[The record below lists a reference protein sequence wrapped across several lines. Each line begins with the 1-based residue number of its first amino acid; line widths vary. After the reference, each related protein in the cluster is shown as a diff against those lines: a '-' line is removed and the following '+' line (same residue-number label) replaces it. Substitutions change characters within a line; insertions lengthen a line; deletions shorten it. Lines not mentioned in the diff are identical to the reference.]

1 MPKRSMET
9 RDNKQRAQFK
19 VLWINKAD
27 VSVSSEVT
35 PIKAIFVVVSDKALL
50 LIIEQNCLIDIWKSI
65 WKVSHSQRLK
75 MLAKLTLSVALSEAL
90 PTAVSHR
97 LLIRINKFPNNF
109 MDIWVIKFTLS
120 LSLFLCRHAL
130 TEKNRLSLSMKRRC
144 CSFACSARYGK
155 DKIRWG
161 RKASRELA
169 ILSEYCEMINR
180 RVDC

>member
-65 WKVSHSQRLK
+65 WKVSHS
-75 MLAKLTLSVALSEAL
+75 
-90 PTAVSHR
+90 
-97 LLIRINKFPNNF
+97 
-109 MDIWVIKFTLS
+109 
-120 LSLFLCRHAL
+120 
-130 TEKNRLSLSMKRRC
+130 
-144 CSFACSARYGK
+144 
-155 DKIRWG
+155 
-161 RKASRELA
+161 
-169 ILSEYCEMINR
+169 
-180 RVDC
+180 

>member
-75 MLAKLTLSVALSEAL
+75 MLAKLTLSVALSEAEAL
-90 PTAVSHR
+90 PTAVLHR
-97 LLIRINKFPNNF
+97 LLELINFLIILWTFEWLNLLSP
-109 MDIWVIKFTLS
+109 S
-120 LSLFLCRHAL
+120 LSLCRHAL